1 MRGRT
6 SVIGVVESV
15 RQAKREVEAGVDI
28 IVAQGHEAGDH
39 KCGGF
44 DKPRFRKPPRGF
56 ESHRWLKLALLLP
69 PPPFNV

>member
-15 RQAKREVEAGVDI
+15 RQAKREVEAGADI
-28 IVAQGHEAGDH
+28 IVAQGHGAGSN

-44 DKPRFRKPPRGF
+44 DGHVFRKPPHMF
-56 ESHRWLKLALLLP
+56 ESRR
-69 PPPFNV
+69 